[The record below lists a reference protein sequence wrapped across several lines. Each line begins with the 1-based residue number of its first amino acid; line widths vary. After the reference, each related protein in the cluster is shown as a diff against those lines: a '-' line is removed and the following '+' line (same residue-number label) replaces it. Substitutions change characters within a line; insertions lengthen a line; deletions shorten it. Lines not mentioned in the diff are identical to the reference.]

1 MHDCFQVY
9 GLTCGHAANP
19 LAIEPE
25 AVSFGWKARHT
36 LPGRLQKSYRIQ
48 VFHNSGKNSPV
59 WDSGVVLSRASY
71 GIPYQGPE
79 LLEGGDYQWTVTVED
94 DQGALAQ
101 SQPAF
106 FSIGI
111 TRWEGSWLAGANYMA
126 GDTAPL
132 FRKEFSAPG
141 DLVSAKLYLAA
152 VGYAEVT
159 LNGRRVSGRVLEP
172 GWTDF
177 RKTVLYSAY
186 DIFELLR
193 AGENAVGVMMGS
205 GWYSNGNLC
214 YDTAS
219 MGGQF
224 LLQLVMVRTNGERI
238 TVFSGP
244 HQGWLTT
251 SKGPV
256 RRESVYH
263 GEAYDA
269 RMEKPGWDQPGY
281 LPEKKDGWEEP
292 LWAEPPEGRLRP
304 QVMEPIRVRRT
315 LDPVEIYQTG
325 PDEYVFDFGQNLA
338 GWARLKVQGQRG
350 QKIELK
356 FAENVY
362 PDGSIDVTTHGTP
375 RPRTNIF

>member
-1 MHDCFQVY
+1 
-9 GLTCGHAANP
+9 
-19 LAIEPE
+19 
-25 AVSFGWKARHT
+25 
-36 LPGRLQKSYRIQ
+36 
-48 VFHNSGKNSPV
+48 
-59 WDSGVVLSRASY
+59 
-71 GIPYQGPE
+71 
-79 LLEGGDYQWTVTVED
+79 
-94 DQGALAQ
+94 
-101 SQPAF
+101 
-106 FSIGI
+106 
-111 TRWEGSWLAGANYMA
+111 MA

-244 HQGWLTT
+244 HQGWLMTPAWKNQAGT
-251 SKGPV
+251 SLAIF
-256 RRESVYH
+256 RRKRT
-263 GEAYDA
+263 A
-269 RMEKPGWDQPGY
+269 
-281 LPEKKDGWEEP
+281 
-292 LWAEPPEGRLRP
+292 GRNPYGRS
-304 QVMEPIRVRRT
+304 RRR
-315 LDPVEIYQTG
+315 
-325 PDEYVFDFGQNLA
+325 A
-338 GWARLKVQGQRG
+338 GCV
-350 QKIELK
+350 
-356 FAENVY
+356 
-362 PDGSIDVTTHGTP
+362 P
-375 RPRTNIF
+375 R

>member
-1 MHDCFQVY
+1 MHNCFQVY

-71 GIPYQGPE
+71 GLPYQGPE

-111 TRWEGSWLAGANYMA
+111 TRREGSWLAGANYMA

-238 TVFSGP
+238 TRTKAGLPPARDRSAGKACITGKP
-244 HQGWLTT
+244 MTPAWKHQAGT
-251 SKGPV
+251 SLAIF
-256 RRESVYH
+256 RRKRT
-263 GEAYDA
+263 A
-269 RMEKPGWDQPGY
+269 
-281 LPEKKDGWEEP
+281 
-292 LWAEPPEGRLRP
+292 GRNPYGRS
-304 QVMEPIRVRRT
+304 RRR
-315 LDPVEIYQTG
+315 
-325 PDEYVFDFGQNLA
+325 A
-338 GWARLKVQGQRG
+338 GCV
-350 QKIELK
+350 
-356 FAENVY
+356 
-362 PDGSIDVTTHGTP
+362 P
-375 RPRTNIF
+375 R

>member
-1 MHDCFQVY
+1 MHNCFQVY

-111 TRWEGSWLAGANYMA
+111 TRWEGTWLAGANYMA

-186 DIFELLR
+186 DIFELR
-193 AGENAVGVMMGS
+193 R
-205 GWYSNGNLC
+205 
-214 YDTAS
+214 YD
-219 MGGQF
+219 GKR
-224 LLQLVMVRTNGERI
+224 LVFQR
-238 TVFSGP
+238 
-244 HQGWLTT
+244 
-251 SKGPV
+251 K
-256 RRESVYH
+256 SV
-263 GEAYDA
+263 
-269 RMEKPGWDQPGY
+269 
-281 LPEKKDGWEEP
+281 L
-292 LWAEPPEGRLRP
+292 
-304 QVMEPIRVRRT
+304 
-315 LDPVEIYQTG
+315 
-325 PDEYVFDFGQNLA
+325 
-338 GWARLKVQGQRG
+338 
-350 QKIELK
+350 
-356 FAENVY
+356 
-362 PDGSIDVTTHGTP
+362 
-375 RPRTNIF
+375 

>member
-1 MHDCFQVY
+1 MRDCFQVY

-193 AGENAVGVMMGS
+193 AGE
-205 GWYSNGNLC
+205 
-214 YDTAS
+214 T
-219 MGGQF
+219 
-224 LLQLVMVRTNGERI
+224 R
-238 TVFSGP
+238 
-244 HQGWLTT
+244 
-251 SKGPV
+251 
-256 RRESVYH
+256 
-263 GEAYDA
+263 
-269 RMEKPGWDQPGY
+269 
-281 LPEKKDGWEEP
+281 
-292 LWAEPPEGRLRP
+292 WAL
-304 QVMEPIRVRRT
+304 
-315 LDPVEIYQTG
+315 
-325 PDEYVFDFGQNLA
+325 
-338 GWARLKVQGQRG
+338 
-350 QKIELK
+350 
-356 FAENVY
+356 
-362 PDGSIDVTTHGTP
+362 
-375 RPRTNIF
+375 